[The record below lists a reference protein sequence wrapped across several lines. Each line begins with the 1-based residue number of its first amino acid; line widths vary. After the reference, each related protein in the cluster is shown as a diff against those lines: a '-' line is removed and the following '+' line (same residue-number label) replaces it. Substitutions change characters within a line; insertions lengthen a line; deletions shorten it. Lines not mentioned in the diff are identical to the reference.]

1 MTKAKAL
8 REHLA
13 GSGIAKKGMPTI
25 NQLQKKLRNARML
38 NCSGRGY
45 QSRDITATDVSKF
58 FLGLVAADEIENAPK
73 VVKLARSSHHYV
85 SRSENCDPWPFSG
98 ISENAT
104 LGEFLDA
111 LFAGRVSSS
120 IDPGFAH
127 WDMRFEFQIVSGDL
141 RFFAKLI
148 FNNHVIQFFGLNEEI
163 RAQLDVGDE
172 VGLPAPPQVDRVCV
186 VRTKFLRELIAFT
199 TNAVS
204 PDVEGTG
211 SVQREISTDNPFYNN
226 GHKNAPRHSSLEGN
240 Q

>member
-1 MTKAKAL
+1 MAKAIEL
-8 REHLA
+8 ERHLASSGPWGAPTIEHLR
-13 GSGIAKKGMPTI
+13 
-25 NQLQKKLRNARML
+25 KKLRRERML
-38 NCSGRGY
+38 QCSGQGY
-45 QSRDITATDVSKF
+45 AARDIVASDVTAYF
-58 FLGLVAADEIENAPK
+58 IGLVAADEIKNAPG
-73 VVKLARSSHHYV
+73 VIMLARSSYHYA
-85 SRSENCDPWPFSG
+85 SRSENCEPWPFVG
-98 ISENAT
+98 ITENAS

-111 LFAGRVSSS
+111 LFEGRVSSS

-141 RFFAKLI
+141 RFFAKMI

-163 RAQLDVGDE
+163 RAQLDSGNE
-172 VGLPAPPQVDRVCV
+172 VGLSTPPQVDRVCV

-204 PDVEGTG
+204 PDVEGTR

-226 GHKNAPRHSSLEGN
+226 GHKNAPRHSSMEGN